1 MKRVTVTM
9 HDVARLAGVSQTTVS
24 LILNQSG
31 SASFSQET
39 VNRVYAAAA
48 QLNYKA
54 KRPITQGPRPKTVMV
69 LMANVTN
76 PYYTAMLSS
85 IEDVCYAQGYKVVSC
100 CTYHDTESEKLYM
113 EMAVS
118 NNYPGVILLSPP
130 DNPAAF
136 AEVSAKIPVV
146 TICDRISNLETDI
159 IELNNCLAG
168 RLAAEHLHALGHQ
181 RIAVLTSPLKRNTA
195 RTERLNGLKAYFAQH
210 LPDNDLVLCIENN
223 SEADNLAERLN
234 DYHAGYLLAQ
244 NEKLRGEVRRL
255 EQAARR
261 TAVWSDRVEGSKYHS
276 ENAGLKVDRGFV
288 GHKAAKMMKR
298 SKAIAAR
305 QEAALEE
312 KKGLLKDLERTEDLK
327 LSPVRHH
334 SSRLLELRDVCVFY
348 GEKQACGGVS
358 FTLNRGDRLCLAGG
372 NGCGKTSLLRLAL
385 GEEMTYTGTLWR
397 ASGLEISYVPQ
408 RADHLAG
415 SLLEFAERQG
425 IARTQFLTILRKM
438 DVSRA
443 LFERDM
449 AEYSAGQQKKVLLAM
464 SLCQHAHLY
473 VWDEPLNYIDLFSR
487 IQIEDL
493 ILEYQP
499 TLLFVEHDLAF
510 QRRTATQVLQLDR
523 A

>member
-85 IEDVCYAQGYKVVSC
+85 IEDVCYAQGYKEVSC

-244 NEKLRGEVRRL
+244 NEKLYDQGVTAIVCINDMLAYGVIDSLRERGISVPEDVSVL
-255 EQAARR
+255 
-261 TAVWSDRVEGSKYHS
+261 
-276 ENAGLKVDRGFV
+276 GFDN
-288 GHKAAKMMKR
+288 
-298 SKAIAAR
+298 
-305 QEAALEE
+305 LFY
-312 KKGLLKDLERTEDLK
+312 
-327 LSPVRHH
+327 
-334 SSRLLELRDVCVFY
+334 SRLT
-348 GEKQACGGVS
+348 GVS
-358 FTLNRGDRLCLAGG
+358 LTTVDQHTEMLA
-372 NGCGKTSLLRLAL
+372 R
-385 GEEMTYTGTLWR
+385 
-397 ASGLEISYVPQ
+397 
-408 RADHLAG
+408 
-415 SLLEFAERQG
+415 
-425 IARTQFLTILRKM
+425 
-438 DVSRA
+438 
-443 LFERDM
+443 
-449 AEYSAGQQKKVLLAM
+449 SAVEVLLQKLKMPPGGAGAAGTVPRYKVECHPQ
-464 SLCQHAHLY
+464 LVARGTTAPPPAQ
-473 VWDEPLNYIDLFSR
+473 SR
-487 IQIEDL
+487 L
-493 ILEYQP
+493 
-499 TLLFVEHDLAF
+499 
-510 QRRTATQVLQLDR
+510 VLK
-523 A
+523 

>member
-244 NEKLRGEVRRL
+244 NEKLYDKESPPLSVSMIC
-255 EQAARR
+255 
-261 TAVWSDRVEGSKYHS
+261 WH
-276 ENAGLKVDRGFV
+276 
-288 GHKAAKMMKR
+288 
-298 SKAIAAR
+298 
-305 QEAALEE
+305 
-312 KKGLLKDLERTEDLK
+312 TE
-327 LSPVRHH
+327 
-334 SSRLLELRDVCVFY
+334 
-348 GEKQACGGVS
+348 
-358 FTLNRGDRLCLAGG
+358 
-372 NGCGKTSLLRLAL
+372 
-385 GEEMTYTGTLWR
+385 
-397 ASGLEISYVPQ
+397 
-408 RADHLAG
+408 
-415 SLLEFAERQG
+415 
-425 IARTQFLTILRKM
+425 
-438 DVSRA
+438 
-443 LFERDM
+443 
-449 AEYSAGQQKKVLLAM
+449 
-464 SLCQHAHLY
+464 
-473 VWDEPLNYIDLFSR
+473 
-487 IQIEDL
+487 
-493 ILEYQP
+493 
-499 TLLFVEHDLAF
+499 
-510 QRRTATQVLQLDR
+510 
-523 A
+523 